1 MHITVGG
8 ILFLVAIVLVVVAVI
23 VINKW
28 RKTGSFKV
36 APSYLFKGS
45 SSKTQVDNVVIID
58 KKKGIYSD
66 FWEESK
72 LEDYT
77 PQTYRN
83 NNKEYFVLKK
93 DGETYTPYY
102 PNDTTK
108 YFSPDEWAQVLQM
121 KANEELFKKRNTL
134 LQHISVWALVAGLII
149 TALVFI
155 ITS

>member
-8 ILFLVAIVLVVVAVI
+8 ILFLVAIILIVVALI
-23 VINKW
+23 FINKW

-36 APSYLFKGS
+36 SPSFLFQS
-45 SSKTQVDNVVIID
+45 QSSKVEIDNVVIFD
-58 KKKGIYSD
+58 KLKGIYSEHWD
-66 FWEESK
+66 ESK
-72 LEDYT
+72 LVDYT

-134 LQHISVWALVAGLII
+134 LQHISVWALVAALII
-149 TALVFI
+149 AALIFI